1 MLILSVDEAYSLLQ
15 RLTYQGKS
23 TSQTS
28 LSMERLCKCYDGDFW
43 YVLKGTK
50 GKRVGVTSAKLALL
64 AFTTPQ
70 QFLESVWPKIVASK
84 NGLAERLL
92 FFYQRRSEDL
102 DLEAMAENF
111 DSLDEFSVKSLGNV
125 LEKIYVEHNTTPAL
139 KYTLTATAKE
149 VFFKFSKPNE
159 DDSQGA
165 VASPSISSGS
175 KKYKNTLR
183 VALNMHVLYHRH
195 LPWSQGH
202 HPQHNSRY
210 HANGIRE
217 AARSIFFNIKFA
229 QNKLVTTCFLF
240 SFS

>member
-1 MLILSVDEAYSLLQ
+1 
-15 RLTYQGKS
+15 
-23 TSQTS
+23 
-28 LSMERLCKCYDGDFW
+28 MERLCKCYDGDFW

-102 DLEAMAENF
+102 DLEAMAENS
-111 DSLDEFSVKSLGNV
+111 DSLDEFSVKSLGDV
-125 LEKIYVEHNTTPAL
+125 FEKIYVEHNTTPAL

-183 VALNMHVLYHRH
+183 VALNMHVLYQR
-195 LPWSQGH
+195 LTKALALESGTTPTTITAETMQM
-202 HPQHNSRY
+202 
-210 HANGIRE
+210 AITFMDTLETMKGISE
-217 AARSIFFNIKFA
+217 
-229 QNKLVTTCFLF
+229 LVSLI
-240 SFS
+240 

>member
-1 MLILSVDEAYSLLQ
+1 MEPIVGHVEEKTQTSIVIDETSSSGLFNHFLGASTVPICVDEAYSLLQ
-15 RLTYQGKS
+15 RLTHQGKS
-23 TSQTS
+23 ISQMS

-92 FFYQRRSEDL
+92 FFYQRRSEHL

-111 DSLDEFSVKSLGNV
+111 DSLDEFSIKSLGDV
-125 LEKIYVEHNTTPAL
+125 FEKIYVEHNTTPAL

-149 VFFKFSKPNE
+149 LFFKFSKPDE
-159 DDSQGA
+159 DDGQGA
-165 VASPSISSGS
+165 VASSSISSGS
-175 KKYKNTLR
+175 KKYKNT
-183 VALNMHVLYHRH
+183 
-195 LPWSQGH
+195 
-202 HPQHNSRY
+202 PQL
-210 HANGIRE
+210 I
-217 AARSIFFNIKFA
+217 
-229 QNKLVTTCFLF
+229 
-240 SFS
+240 